1 MLQIF
6 PFRLLLSRKGM
17 ENTKHK
23 NGYGKDFALIY
34 GYFSK
39 TDQDSDKVTIHH
51 WQNLKLGLSIANTG
65 NDLECVFHKFLH
77 QLAGH

>member
-6 PFRLLLSRKGM
+6 PFRLLLCRKGM
-17 ENTKHK
+17 ENTKHM

-39 TDQDSDKVTIHH
+39 MDQDRDKVTIHH
-51 WQNLKLGLSIANTG
+51 WQNLKLCLSIANTG
-65 NDLECVFHKFLH
+65 NDLE
-77 QLAGH
+77 